1 MQETENS
8 VFMKKFEEFS
18 EQINKRINDI
28 ENKIENVARDMRSM
42 KSDAEFD
49 VKMLRVELDMKIEA
63 ITTGENLNR
72 ITTKKVQEI
81 LDEYRGLVKSLDRN
95 LEKIVNERGNE
106 YGRDYND

>member
-8 VFMKKFEEFS
+8 VFMEKFEEFS
-18 EQINKRINDI
+18 EQINRRINDL

-49 VKMLRVELDMKIEA
+49 VKMLRVELDMKIGA
-63 ITTGENLNR
+63 ITAGENLNR
-72 ITTKKVQEI
+72 ITSRKMQEI
-81 LDEYRGLVKSLDRN
+81 LDENRSLVKSLDQN

-106 YGRDYND
+106 HGRDCDY